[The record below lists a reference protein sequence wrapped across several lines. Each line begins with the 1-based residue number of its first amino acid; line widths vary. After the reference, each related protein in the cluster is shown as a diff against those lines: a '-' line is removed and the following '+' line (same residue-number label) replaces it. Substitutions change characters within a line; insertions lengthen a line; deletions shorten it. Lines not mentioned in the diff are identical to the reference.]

1 MENYIK
7 RILSI
12 VICFGLLFASAD
24 ITFATDDNTNSDIE
38 ITDQNLQDP
47 EYYRNHYG
55 ENYNDNNDDEQDL
68 NSEISLFS
76 DDTLAKQSNG
86 VLGCDVSKWQGN
98 INWNQAKKA
107 GIQYALIRVGYRGRT
122 DGIIQLD
129 PNFKTNIQNALNAG
143 IKVGVYFYSEAINEQ
158 EAVEEANTLLSNIYM
173 YNITMPLVIDYEGFN
188 QNERIG
194 QANLSKARYTNIVSA
209 FCERIKNAG
218 IYTNGICECFFLY
231 RSFGR

>member
-1 MENYIK
+1 MTFTNKVMENYIK

-129 PNFKTNIQNALNAG
+129 PNFKTNIQTVSYTHL
-143 IKVGVYFYSEAINEQ
+143 
-158 EAVEEANTLLSNIYM
+158 TLPTILR
-173 YNITMPLVIDYEGFN
+173 V
-188 QNERIG
+188 
-194 QANLSKARYTNIVSA
+194 
-209 FCERIKNAG
+209 
-218 IYTNGICECFFLY
+218 
-231 RSFGR
+231 

>member
-86 VLGCDVSKWQGN
+86 VLG
-98 INWNQAKKA
+98 
-107 GIQYALIRVGYRGRT
+107 
-122 DGIIQLD
+122 
-129 PNFKTNIQNALNAG
+129 
-143 IKVGVYFYSEAINEQ
+143 
-158 EAVEEANTLLSNIYM
+158 
-173 YNITMPLVIDYEGFN
+173 
-188 QNERIG
+188 
-194 QANLSKARYTNIVSA
+194 
-209 FCERIKNAG
+209 
-218 IYTNGICECFFLY
+218 
-231 RSFGR
+231 